1 MGVGEG
7 VRVEPE
13 SFPTRLRKHLIK
25 SKKRKRKSRY
35 SSSSA
40 TSITSDNDSPDY
52 EPAVKRFK
60 VATEKEWFKCEM
72 SKLMASFANE
82 HF

>member
-13 SFPTRLRKHLIK
+13 SFPIRLRKHSIK

-40 TSITSDNDSPDY
+40 TSITSDNDS
-52 EPAVKRFK
+52 AIKRFK
-60 VATEKEWFKCEM
+60 VVTEKERSKCKI

>member
-13 SFPTRLRKHLIK
+13 SFPIRLRKHSIK

-40 TSITSDNDSPDY
+40 TSITSGNDSSDY
-52 EPAVKRFK
+52 EPAIKRFK
-60 VATEKEWFKCEM
+60 VVTEKERSKCKI